1 MRSIYLIIT
10 LLIVTLIGCNGHGGS
25 SRPIKAI
32 SVDTAAL
39 IDSSALQEVKTT
51 DNNTNPRDSIF
62 DENMFFVR
70 PYRIT
75 SIIDTVGAVK
85 AVRIIKYMVPEDTII
100 FGQGSYTT
108 HDSHVAIIECDIA
121 TGRIDTTY
129 IDRHKILKWFGTEH
143 YSSNSDTTYD
153 PRYYNQNDFTIEW
166 IKKSDK
172 FNILSNDTVSVKIGV
187 TKPDS
192 DFDAYLVYRK
202 WNGGDTIYY
211 LTWVDDEGGL
221 GWWAEQ

>member
-10 LLIVTLIGCNGHGGS
+10 LLLATLIGCNGHCGS

-39 IDSSALQEVKTT
+39 VDSSALQEVKTT
-51 DNNTNPRDSIF
+51 ENNCNPQDSIF

-100 FGQGSYTT
+100 YGQGSYTT
-108 HDSHVAIIECDIA
+108 HDSHVAIIERDIA
-121 TGRIDTTY
+121 TGRIDTTF
-129 IDRHKILKWFGTEH
+129 IDRHKMLKWFGIEH

-153 PRYYNQNDFTIEW
+153 PRYYNQNDFTIYW
-166 IKKSDK
+166 IEKSDK
-172 FNILSNDTVSVKIGV
+172 YNTLSKDTVSVKIGV

-192 DFDAYLVYRK
+192 DLDAYIVYRK
-202 WNGGDTIYY
+202 WNGGDII
-211 LTWVDDEGGL
+211 LPLKWEEDEDG
-221 GWWAEQ
+221 GWWVEQ